1 MGDGTKGMERIMLI
15 RRLTEVVNGRV
26 VWTAKSKS
34 WLKNDP
40 DLVLSMVKRGLMES
54 GFYLD
59 PSYDL
64 SVINPVEIF
73 MMPTTWR
80 QKATDGK
87 FFDIGV
93 ELYEDST
100 FNIMYDLGEHFV
112 YLDGADV
119 EPLKFWD
126 EIYECFDS
134 RLSCEGL
141 EDLRRLNS

>member
-1 MGDGTKGMERIMLI
+1 MNKKLI

-26 VWTAKSKS
+26 VWTDKSKS
-34 WLKNDP
+34 WLQNDP
-40 DLVLSMVKRGLMES
+40 DLGLSMIKRGLMES

-59 PSYDL
+59 PSYAHYDY
-64 SVINPVEIF
+64 PVEIF
-73 MMPTTWR
+73 MMPVTWR

-93 ELYEDST
+93 EFYDDDG

-112 YLDGADV
+112 YMDGCDV

-126 EIYECFDS
+126 HIYECFED
-134 RLSCEGL
+134 RLRCEGL
-141 EDLRRLNS
+141 EDLRMLNS